1 MRCFFRW
8 SACIF
13 CAVPSWP
20 QGKPVRPGYPPSRTA
35 LVAAF
40 WAADGPGKDQQRRS
54 SSSPLVG
61 HTICL
66 YIVLGLVNVTS
77 SFGPAVSELASVR
90 DEAAP
95 ATPTRASTLADY
107 RRRAPWV
114 ELIGCP
120 RPTGSARSAAY
131 RLCEIRGLP
140 ALRDPRPTGSA
151 RSAAYRL
158 CEIARVD
165 AGHSPAV

>member
-1 MRCFFRW
+1 
-8 SACIF
+8 
-13 CAVPSWP
+13 VPSWP